1 MGKPLPQGPVASDPD
16 IVRIGVA
23 VFLLAVVCLTIYGRR
38 RSLSRSPV
46 GPALICFGILFA
58 VWVTIGRTYL
68 GLWAASQSRYETQN
82 LLILV
87 GCYLC
92 LLERWPAHDEE
103 IVTASFTV
111 HAFRNVDQLGRTI
124 QQKWREG
131 LLLGIR
137 VLALLLIVVEVE
149 GGIANGIPS
158 GAGTRKAYQLDNLV
172 AAHAADAPDSL
183 IQSALFPNHGYL
195 LANIRGLAEAAK
207 KDHLSFFA
215 TSESSRLAR
224 MNLPKTE
231 YSLPETSVVKPAGG
245 ALLRG
250 QIYLVAKASSNYPIT
265 SVDFQIRRSGGQQ
278 VKLLRGH
285 TFPYGWLGIWFTT
298 NLPNGS
304 YTVQSIAKD
313 ITGHSSTSQ
322 AVPIAVEN

>member
-1 MGKPLPQGPVASDPD
+1 
-16 IVRIGVA
+16 
-23 VFLLAVVCLTIYGRR
+23 
-38 RSLSRSPV
+38 
-46 GPALICFGILFA
+46 
-58 VWVTIGRTYL
+58 
-68 GLWAASQSRYETQN
+68 
-82 LLILV
+82 
-87 GCYLC
+87 
-92 LLERWPAHDEE
+92 
-103 IVTASFTV
+103 
-111 HAFRNVDQLGRTI
+111 
-124 QQKWREG
+124 
-131 LLLGIR
+131 
-137 VLALLLIVVEVE
+137 
-149 GGIANGIPS
+149 
-158 GAGTRKAYQLDNLV
+158 
-172 AAHAADAPDSL
+172 
-183 IQSALFPNHGYL
+183 
-195 LANIRGLAEAAK
+195 
-207 KDHLSFFA
+207 
-215 TSESSRLAR
+215 

-250 QIYLVAKASSNYPIT
+250 QIYLVAKASSDYPIT